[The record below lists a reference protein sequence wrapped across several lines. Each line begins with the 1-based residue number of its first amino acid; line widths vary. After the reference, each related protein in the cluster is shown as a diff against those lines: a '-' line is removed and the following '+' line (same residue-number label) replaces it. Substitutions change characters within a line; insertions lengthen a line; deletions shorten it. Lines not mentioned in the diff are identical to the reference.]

1 MMKLFTRIDK
11 INIWS
16 NFQLKFHIMINVSIP
31 TFVVAALSEEYYSF
45 WSFNYN
51 YNVDIEKHIQ

>member
-1 MMKLFTRIDK
+1 
-11 INIWS
+11 
-16 NFQLKFHIMINVSIP
+16 MINVSIL

-45 WSFNYN
+45 WSCNYN

>member
-1 MMKLFTRIDK
+1 
-11 INIWS
+11 
-16 NFQLKFHIMINVSIP
+16 MINVSIP